1 MKQKAND
8 EPHRHPKDELLRG
21 ARMPHIW
28 CPGCGIGSS
37 VSAAITT
44 LQKSGIDY
52 DRLAIVS
59 GIGCTG
65 RVAGYLNLDSFH
77 TTHGRAIPFA
87 TGLKLAK
94 PELKVFVFSGD
105 GDLFSIGGNHFIHA
119 ARRNIDITILCVNN
133 MNYGMTGGQVSA
145 NTPIGART
153 TTSPYGNTEV
163 PLNLPSLAAACGAV
177 YVARWLSL
185 DVRRLAQSFHEALI
199 KPGFSFVEIIAPCP
213 TAFGR
218 RNRLGG
224 SLEMIKLYKENSV
237 IRNGVHPD
245 ETVIQEGK
253 KMVLGK
259 FVDIQRPT
267 FLEGLSMVS
276 QLKGT
281 MWPKKAVAGKKQ
293 EG

>member
-1 MKQKAND
+1 MKQNTND
-8 EPHRHPKDELLRG
+8 EQQRHPKDDLLRG
-21 ARMPHIW
+21 DRIPHIW

-44 LQKSGIDY
+44 LQKTGIDY
-52 DRLAIVS
+52 DEFAIVS

-94 PELKVFVFSGD
+94 PGLRVFVFSGD

-119 ARRNIDITILCVNN
+119 ARRNIDITVICVNN

-185 DVRRLAQSFHEALI
+185 DVRRLAQSIHDALM
-199 KPGFSFVEIIAPCP
+199 KPGFSFVEVIAPCP

-218 RNRLGG
+218 RNRLG
-224 SLEMIKLYKENSV
+224 SALEMIKLYNENSV

-259 FVDIQRPT
+259 FVDIERPT
-267 FLEGLSMVS
+267 FLEGLSTVS

-281 MWPKKAVAGKKQ
+281 MWPKKEKAGTN
-293 EG
+293 

>member
-8 EPHRHPKDELLRG
+8 KPHRHPKDELLRE

-28 CPGCGIGSS
+28 CPGCGIGSA

-44 LQKSGIDY
+44 LKKMGTDY
-52 DRLAIVS
+52 DQLAIVS

-94 PELKVFVFSGD
+94 PELNVFVFSGD
-105 GDLFSIGGNHFIHA
+105 GDLFSIGGNHFMHA
-119 ARRNIDITILCVNN
+119 ARRNIDITVFCVNN

-145 NTPIGART
+145 NTPIGAKT
-153 TTSPYGNTEV
+153 PTSPYGNTEV

-177 YVARWLSL
+177 YVARWLSV

-199 KPGFSFVEIIAPCP
+199 KPGFSFVEVIAPCP

-218 RNRLGG
+218 RNRLG
-224 SLEMIKLYKENSV
+224 SALEMTKLYNKSSV

-253 KMVLGK
+253 KIVLGK

-267 FLEGLSMVS
+267 FLEGVSAPS

-281 MWPKKAVAGKKQ
+281 MWPKKEMAVKK
-293 EG
+293 

>member
-1 MKQKAND
+1 
-8 EPHRHPKDELLRG
+8 
-21 ARMPHIW
+21 
-28 CPGCGIGSS
+28 
-37 VSAAITT
+37 
-44 LQKSGIDY
+44 
-52 DRLAIVS
+52 
-59 GIGCTG
+59 
-65 RVAGYLNLDSFH
+65 
-77 TTHGRAIPFA
+77 AIPFA

-105 GDLFSIGGNHFIHA
+105 GDLFSIGGNHFMHA
-119 ARRNIDITILCVNN
+119 ARRNIDITVFCVNN

-145 NTPIGART
+145 NTPIGAKT
-153 TTSPYGNTEV
+153 PTSPYGNTEV

-199 KPGFSFVEIIAPCP
+199 KPGFSFVEVMAPCP

-224 SLEMIKLYKENSV
+224 ALEMTKLYKENSV

-267 FLEGLSMVS
+267 FLEGLSAAS

-281 MWPKKAVAGKKQ
+281 MWPKKEVAGRT
-293 EG
+293 

>member
-1 MKQKAND
+1 MKEKAKAD
-8 EPHRHPKDELLRG
+8 PSRHPKDELLRG
-21 ARMPHIW
+21 ARIPHIW
-28 CPGCGIGSS
+28 CPGCGIGSA
-37 VSAAITT
+37 VSAAIST
-44 LQKSGIDY
+44 LQKIGIDY
-52 DRLAIVS
+52 DQMTGVS

-94 PELKVFVFSGD
+94 PQLKVFVFSGD

-119 ARRNIDITILCVNN
+119 ARRNIDLTIICVNN

-145 NTPIGART
+145 NTPIGAKT
-153 TTSPYGNTEV
+153 TTTPYGNSEI

-185 DVRRLAQSFHEALI
+185 DVRRLALSIHEALM
-199 KPGFSFVEIIAPCP
+199 KPGFSFVEVMAPCP
-213 TAFGR
+213 TAYGR
-218 RNRLGG
+218 RNRLG
-224 SLEMIKLYKENSV
+224 SALEMIKLYKENSV
-237 IRNGVHPD
+237 IRDDVHPD

-259 FVDIQRPT
+259 FVDMQRPT
-267 FLEGLSMVS
+267 FLESLTEVS
-276 QLKGT
+276 RHKGT
-281 MWPKKAVAGKKQ
+281 VWPPKNG
-293 EG
+293 